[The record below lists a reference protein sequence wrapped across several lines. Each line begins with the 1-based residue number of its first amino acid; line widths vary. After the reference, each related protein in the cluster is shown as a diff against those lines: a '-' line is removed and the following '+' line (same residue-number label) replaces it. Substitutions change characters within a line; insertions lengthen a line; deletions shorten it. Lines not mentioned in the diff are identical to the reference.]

1 MNDIAHEQPHRPN
14 RRWLKILLSLV
25 AIAVVVFV
33 AVAAYIVH
41 NAEPLVRARVVA
53 ALSERFHAPVQ
64 LDHMDISLVRGIE
77 VRGRGLRVPYVA
89 GSTQL
94 DPQDNVPLLSVN
106 SFAFRSTLRQLLR
119 QPLHVENV
127 KVEGME
133 LHIPPSSQRGPLLKS
148 NPSDHSTHTKIA
160 LQVDKIHCTDVKI
173 FVERNKPGKDPLEFD
188 IQELNLTDVG
198 PSQPFTYVA
207 DLTNPVPVGQIHAAG
222 HFGPWDSD
230 EPRATPLDGD
240 YSFSNADLGTIKGI
254 GGTLSS
260 TGHFDGQFGN
270 ITIDGTTDTP
280 NFSIDITNHP
290 VPLHTKFHAYVDGS
304 TGDTTLDPVQAH
316 LLHSD
321 FTARGTVQN
330 IHGRGHDIAL
340 DINMPHARIE
350 DMLVLGVKSTPPL
363 MHGALTMQAKLHIPP
378 GHVRVAQKMELA
390 GTFSINGVE
399 FSNAKLQDKIDSLSM
414 RAQGKPQDAGTAG
427 KDRQAEVQSQMS
439 AHFNLA
445 QGVISVNDLHYQIP
459 GALVLMNG
467 VYSTDG
473 NQFEF
478 KGHVRTQATA
488 SQMVTGWKSMLL
500 KGLDPFLQKNGAGL
514 ELPIS
519 ISGAKGDFD
528 LRLALHGTA
537 DETPEEMKKDLKAK
551 RTAQKAVQQPQQK
564 HPN

>member
-1 MNDIAHEQPHRPN
+1 MNDIAQEQPHRPR

-25 AIAVVVFV
+25 AVAIVAFV

-64 LDHMDISLVRGIE
+64 LDHMDISLVRGVE
-77 VRGRGLRVPYVA
+77 VRGQGLRVPYVA

-94 DPQDNVPLLSVN
+94 DPVGNVPLLSVN
-106 SFAFRSTLRQLLR
+106 SFSFRSTLKGLLR
-119 QPLHVENV
+119 QPLRVVNVE
-127 KVEGME
+127 VEGME
-133 LHIPPSSQRGPLLKS
+133 LHIPPSSQRGPLLNN
-148 NPSDHSTHTKIA
+148 NPGSHPARTKVSLLI
-160 LQVDKIHCTDVKI
+160 DKIHCKDVKI
-173 FVERNKPGKDPLEFD
+173 FIDRDKPGKDPLEFD
-188 IQELNLTDVG
+188 IHKLELTDFG
-198 PSQPFTYVA
+198 PSQPLTYVA
-207 DLTNPVPVGQIHAAG
+207 DLTNPVPTGQIHAVG
-222 HFGPWDSD
+222 HFGPWVSE
-230 EPRATPLDGD
+230 EPRVTPLDGD
-240 YSFSNADLGTIKGI
+240 YSFSDADLGTIKGI

-260 TGHFDGQFGN
+260 TGHFGGEFGN

-340 DINMPHARIE
+340 DVNMPHARIE

-378 GHVRVAQKMELA
+378 GHVRVAQKLELV
-390 GTFSINGVE
+390 GTFAINGVE
-399 FSNAKLQDKIDSLSM
+399 FTNLKIQDRVDSLSM
-414 RAQGKPQDAGTAG
+414 RAQGRPQDAGTAG
-427 KDRQAEVQSQMS
+427 KDRQAEVQSEMK

-445 QGVISVNDLHYQIP
+445 QGVISVNDLNYQIP

-488 SQMVTGWKSMLL
+488 SQMVTGWKSWLL
-500 KGLDPFLQKNGAGL
+500 KGVDPFLQKNGAGL

-519 ISGAKGDFD
+519 ISGAKGDVDF
-528 LRLALHGTA
+528 RLALHGTA
-537 DETPEEMKKDLKAK
+537 DETPQEMKKDLKSK
-551 RTAQKAVQQPQQK
+551 RAAQKQQPLPQQPS
-564 HPN
+564 H